1 MKRIIK
7 KLFIPI
13 LFIGLLFFAI
23 TDFSLNGKNKVE
35 AASSD
40 VTIPGSNTSIRIVY
54 TTDLFVSENYTNEID
69 GIPTSKE
76 FYVTIFVNTT
86 NGINALNAKWN
97 FNTSEIDTI
106 TAISYVK
113 NDEEANIN
121 SITGEVSNPFT
132 QTTGSLYAS
141 VSRTPSYASYLGSIG
156 HGHTGTKY
164 LEGNAKQL
172 INDGGLSGEGA
183 ISASGGVNFA
193 LAKINVSI
201 NTATNTSYVLAK
213 FKVKLKSS
221 ASSFTLKMDTT
232 NGIAMGG
239 NDKTGAGAITG
250 PGVSIFDSSIGAG
263 SLSDKVDTVVTAY
276 KSNQTTKIGT
286 ANLGNTVTTGSIE
299 VPAGTTSADLGISV
313 DGGKGSIAS
322 VTGATLSG
330 SKYVVTNIPTYSSST
345 PVSVTINVTSE
356 DGNNSKQYT
365 LTFKQAASSTKT
377 LNSLTISKNVG
388 QNDPIITTSLSEPTS
403 STSSVISFTPNT
415 QYYVWISA
423 QETGVKVVANYTA
436 QSATLA
442 GTSYSS
448 GATQTVLSATNASF
462 SLVLNAE
469 NNDTASYNFT
479 FKTITDGAK
488 VSGATVSSGS
498 TQLGTGTPNTSDVID
513 IEIDYADANGNVY
526 TNPTLQFT
534 LPTNHTKLTCNGQA
548 LSSSGLTA
556 TYTGISLSTSSDPNY
571 SAIST
576 ITIIAEDTLTGESKT
591 YTVNVK
597 RRLDTRSNDANLNDL
612 TVSYNGTNVAYTPT
626 LNGPQTY
633 TLTTHIP
640 YTVNALDI
648 KTVLSDANAKF
659 TLQSSLSGQS
669 LINGTNNSSTSVTIG
684 SSSNTSSFAF
694 TITIKVT
701 PENQNQNDVKTYI
714 ISGTRDA
721 AETTNTITAVS
732 VIDNTGSNSTSLSTT
747 LDSSGLYY
755 DLGTLPYTVKSLG
768 ISANMGGSYSSM
780 TINGAQAVNGQVVTY
795 TIANTPSAIN
805 NQTVAIVVTPQS
817 GTAKTYYVRFSRA
830 AADTTST
837 ATFTVY
843 GDTTNSNIPD
853 VTSQITNAS
862 PDTYYYYVPANTE
875 NSVTITATA
884 TSSKAKIQYSVGSGA
899 YQDYNSAISSPKPFG
914 TYRFKIIPEAG
925 DSYAH
930 VYTLI
935 VKEISN
941 DATIDTGNLTV
952 AYDGSNHTYQYN
964 PSTKT
969 FTLDD
974 DVPYVINNVNVT
986 VNTTNSGASFKL
998 VSNYNNAPINGSNGI
1013 PSSLTIGNSQTKTQ
1027 INFTI
1032 TISVLAADGITPET
1046 YKIVGVRKAA
1056 ETTNT
1061 IDTNLLTVTD
1071 TTNNGSSQL
1080 NGTWDSTGT
1089 YYNLGALPYSVK
1101 SLGISAHMSGSFSSM
1116 KINGTNAANDQL
1128 VSYNMATTTSAIPQT
1143 DIAIVVTSQSGIS
1156 QTYYVRFT
1164 RNAPDT
1170 QNEVTDFTITA
1181 DDQTIYSV
1189 ASGNM
1194 TAGAVTAT
1202 SKKFTMTIPYTVND
1216 VELRIQGVPALAKA
1230 YYDGNLWSDW
1240 STGYKSISIGTVND
1254 TSQIVKTIK
1263 FTITSEANTSM
1274 VYEITVTRDPANTDT
1289 GVTFTVIGDTTG
1301 QTINPSAPISGTAQA
1316 GHTYYYV
1323 KQSQESG
1330 VKIDAVLVNQNSGT
1344 KIMYSTDNGA
1354 TYTQEYINATAQSI
1368 KALGSTYYFRALPQ
1382 AGVAA
1387 AKDYALHIEIA
1398 DERDDNTTLKTF
1410 QLKDDQGNIITP
1422 TATSPTFTSGCA
1434 PLTLTYEVPFGQGNV
1449 TMEVVATKD
1458 PKAKVY
1464 KDVHDAG
1471 AIFSC
1476 DTSTITAGQ
1485 SKTFQYYV
1493 KAENETYSPS
1503 PYQITIKRLQGNSK
1517 VGLQTLTI
1525 NGQVPYEKGTTTPFS
1540 SQLYTAGTIK
1550 EYEINL
1556 GTAYNGV
1563 AANVVANL
1571 ISNIGNA
1578 TITTNIQGTLSSTK
1592 KDSAIIT
1599 ATSEDGKVV
1608 VTYKVTIYTADD
1620 DNTLQSFNL
1629 LDAESSDIKTTT
1641 NNTQYAN
1648 NPHDLM
1654 DSSGNQVFNFGA
1666 GDSGATATINYANRK
1681 VFYDVLWKNTQKLY
1695 VKTGNTW
1702 TLAST
1707 QIKNIVTLNVGQNK
1721 FVFGVVSELDALKD
1735 ANPTPTNIYTFVLTV
1750 NQADVENKLAT
1761 FDAKI
1766 GGIPIASSDI
1776 IFNPNSNN
1784 IIVNNV
1790 GNYSSNFNFD
1800 IVVTKVSDKSN
1811 VYMPNDSVN
1820 EHLTYSTNLSFATG
1834 TNSDTFS
1841 IKVVPESG
1849 VNDAKTYTVTV
1860 FKNSATLDSDTT
1872 LGKLTITGVKNGV
1885 YYDYIPDSNATSEA
1899 TPDSNSPTLII
1910 GDVNLTF
1917 SVGLPTGSKATRY
1930 LGIKAPG
1937 DVGYTD
1943 LQLSQTTN
1951 SVQYTVQTSTT
1962 QDLIYYLEVY
1972 AIAEDS
1978 TPGTKYYVKIIVPKT
1993 SDDNTSSVTSPD
2005 PSNTITD
2012 IPGTNDKLIETK
2024 PGTTDVPISV
2034 TPSDPDATVAITTPN
2049 GSNLTFTPSG
2059 NNPGQGTIGGL
2070 KPGNNKVTV
2079 KVTAPNG
2086 DDTTYDTYIWVDETP
2101 ELENMEVWD
2110 AVDTTKQYQLSP
2122 QYQQTTFNYTVDIP
2136 YSVNSTILKYAFST
2150 QIDSS
2155 KLNVKYYIGSSSIA
2169 NSFSS
2174 ALEATINTANSVTIR
2189 VVVSQN
2195 YNAGYTPTSPI
2206 SAGTRTYEIE
2216 FKKASP
2222 STDCELLTIDADG
2235 TPVPNGGTYVAG
2247 TEYVLDY
2254 GRNTVFTNLT
2264 NITYKGSSITVTSSD
2279 TTVTPLGNNN
2289 DAYRVKLVAGKA
2301 VTVTLMV
2308 NPEDPTAQPA
2318 VYKFVL
2324 VAANKDKDVANLELF
2339 ENNQTYVDINN
2350 NSLVFNANTPQYPF
2364 TAKNSTNV
2372 LTLRITKP
2380 QYSTVEIG
2388 GVAKNDSYGQTTY
2401 DYTIDL
2407 SNTVSPNKYTV
2418 DVRLLSEYYVAYGQ
2432 NQADASDAY
2441 KIEIERQALDNDATL
2456 SSLVVTIDGQDQTI
2470 FATKTATGTFNI
2482 PNVGNI
2488 TSIGI
2493 KAIPTKNTTKIDGS
2507 LSNPYT
2513 TTFILSGS
2521 LTNDYMYQFVISTV
2535 AEGGATEKYT
2545 LNVSRG
2551 PIDANDDKSIVLIEA
2566 YDSNNTYY
2574 IAQNGNTA
2582 AGIQQFDPA
2591 TKPYTITM
2599 PYGATSYTITGS
2611 TILGSYAKIY
2621 ITDADGNAQQ
2631 TNVRQFQ
2638 ITNAMYGQT
2647 ITHKV
2652 YAQSGNG
2659 AKGDEYTITI
2669 KFEEP
2674 NVDNSLKSL
2683 TVDGDE
2689 QITST
2694 TPNNPTFTISRP
2706 NSVTTVDIAA
2716 IVSDPTA
2723 TIASNSHL
2731 GRLSLVEGQNVFNVT
2746 VIAQNGDQQTYT
2758 IIVNRDYA
2766 NPTLM
2771 DLGVTGETLLDYDTK
2786 KVTTFEPNTTKY
2798 FVRVPYTKETADIYA
2813 YSSSVSDVILG
2824 TGTKNLL
2831 VGDNKFTVKITSV
2844 HGTTTEYELHIY
2856 RLPEET
2862 MNASLDWLKVFQV
2875 GADKSN
2881 LMDGSD
2887 RLELKDENAKKISDV
2902 FNSDKIYYG
2911 VYNVNG
2917 KVGLL
2922 DVKYDTV
2929 VHGNEFYDSPVVT
2942 VLGADNLHIG
2952 KNQVVI
2958 LVTAPDGIHQKAYVI
2973 EVERDDIAY
2982 NVLEDQIESDGY
2994 TLEKVVDKLEY
3005 NINIGKKKT
3014 SEVDFLSYIE
3024 ALNATGDNAEQELE
3038 ITYKT
3043 NIENNP
3049 DDVIIEIATKDGITK
3064 QVIFHVESTS
3074 NHNNADFWTFF
3085 PLIILLVIV
3094 LIILIMILI
3103 SVNKD
3108 KYGKITRKADK
3119 KSDKKEKAANK

>member
-106 TAISYVK
+106 TEIITSANGSNPATAIATALNQNVDDDNDGDIYFLASSSPSKK
-113 NDEEANIN
+113 NYRKLQGKYGK
-121 SITGEVSNPFT
+121 TGEN
-132 QTTGSLYAS
+132 
-141 VSRTPSYASYLGSIG
+141 
-156 HGHTGTKY
+156 H

-172 INDGGLSGEGA
+172 IAHGGLSGQGA
-183 ISASGGVNFA
+183 ISASGGANFA
-193 LAKINVSI
+193 LSGINVSI

-276 KSNQTTKIGT
+276 KSNQITKIGT

-345 PVSVTINVTSE
+345 PVSVIINVTSE

-388 QNDPIITTSLSEPTS
+388 QNDPIITTSSSEPTS

-462 SLVLNAE
+462 SLVLKAE

-513 IEIDYADANGNVY
+513 IEIDYADASGNVY

-548 LSSSGLTA
+548 LSSSGLSA
-556 TYTGISLSTSSDPNY
+556 TYTGLTLATSTDPSY
-571 SAIST
+571 SAIGT
-576 ITIIAEDTLTGESKT
+576 ITIVATDTLTNETKT

-597 RRLDTRSNDANLNDL
+597 RYKDTRSDNANLNDI

-648 KTVLSDANAKF
+648 KTVLADTTATF
-659 TLQSSLSGQS
+659 TLLSSLPGQS
-669 LINGTNNSSTSVTIG
+669 AINGTNNSPTSITIG
-684 SSSNTSSFAF
+684 NSSTLTSYTF
-694 TITIKVT
+694 TITITVT
-701 PENQNQNDVKTYI
+701 PQNQNQSDVKVYV

-721 AETTNTITAVS
+721 AEA
-732 VIDNTGSNSTSLSTT
+732 
-747 LDSSGLYY
+747 
-755 DLGTLPYTVKSLG
+755 
-768 ISANMGGSYSSM
+768 
-780 TINGAQAVNGQVVTY
+780 
-795 TIANTPSAIN
+795 
-805 NQTVAIVVTPQS
+805 
-817 GTAKTYYVRFSRA
+817 
-830 AADTTST
+830 
-837 ATFTVY
+837 
-843 GDTTNSNIPD
+843 
-853 VTSQITNAS
+853 
-862 PDTYYYYVPANTE
+862 
-875 NSVTITATA
+875 
-884 TSSKAKIQYSVGSGA
+884 
-899 YQDYNSAISSPKPFG
+899 
-914 TYRFKIIPEAG
+914 
-925 DSYAH
+925 
-930 VYTLI
+930 
-935 VKEISN
+935 
-941 DATIDTGNLTV
+941 
-952 AYDGSNHTYQYN
+952 
-964 PSTKT
+964 
-969 FTLDD
+969 
-974 DVPYVINNVNVT
+974 
-986 VNTTNSGASFKL
+986 
-998 VSNYNNAPINGSNGI
+998 
-1013 PSSLTIGNSQTKTQ
+1013 
-1027 INFTI
+1027 
-1032 TISVLAADGITPET
+1032 
-1046 YKIVGVRKAA
+1046 
-1056 ETTNT
+1056 TNT
-1061 IDTNLLTVTD
+1061 IDTNLIAVTD
-1071 TTNNGSSQL
+1071 TTNNGSSTL
-1080 NGTWDSTGT
+1080 NGNWDSTGT
-1089 YYNLGALPYSVK
+1089 YYDLGTLSYSVK
-1101 SLGISAHMSGSFSSM
+1101 SLGISAYMTGSFSSM
-1116 KINGTNAANDQL
+1116 TINGSNATNGQ
-1128 VSYNMATTTSAIPQT
+1128 VMPYNMPTTTSAIPQT
-1143 DIAIVVTSQSGIS
+1143 NIPIVVKSQSN
-1156 QTYYVRFT
+1156 QTKTYYVRYS

-1170 QNEVTDFTITA
+1170 QNEVTSFNVTA

-1354 TYTQEYINATAQSI
+1354 TYTQEYTNATAQSI

-1681 VFYDVLWKNTQKLY
+1681 VFYDVLCKNTQKLY

-1972 AIAEDS
+1972 TIAEDS

-2264 NITYKGSSITVTSSD
+2264 NITYKGSSITVTSTD
-2279 TTVTPLGNNN
+2279 TTLTALTN
-2289 DAYRVKLVAGKA
+2289 DNSSYRVMLSAGKA
-2301 VTVTLMV
+2301 VTVTIMV
-2308 NPEDPTAQPA
+2308 NAEDATVAPNI
-2318 VYKFVL
+2318 YKFVL

-2456 SSLVVTIDGQDQTI
+2456 SKLVVTIDGVAQTI
-2470 FATKTATGTFNI
+2470 FATRTPEGTFNI
-2482 PNVGNI
+2482 PNVGNA
-2488 TSIGI
+2488 TSINVE
-2493 KAIPTKNTTKIDGS
+2493 ATPTKSTTKINGS
-2507 LSNPYT
+2507 SSNPYT
-2513 TTFILSGS
+2513 NSFTLGGNTSNGYNYQIVLSC
-2521 LTNDYMYQFVISTV
+2521 V
-2535 AEGGATEKYT
+2535 AEDGTPQNYVLEI
-2545 LNVSRG
+2545 SRG
-2551 PIDANDDKSIVLIEA
+2551 PINASDDNGIILIEVL
-2566 YDSNNTYY
+2566 DSNNAYY
-2574 IAQNGNTA
+2574 IAQQGNA
-2582 AGIQQFDPA
+2582 ANNVQQFDQ
-2591 TKPYTITM
+2591 TQLPYTITM
-2599 PYGATSYTITGS
+2599 PYGAKSYTINAQ
-2611 TILGSYAKIY
+2611 ILQGSYAKLY
-2621 ITDADGNAQQ
+2621 ITDGTGSNDVQ
-2631 TNVRQFQ
+2631 TASRQFQ
-2638 ITNAMYGQT
+2638 IASTMYGTT

-2652 YAQSGNG
+2652 YAISDSGI
-2659 AKGDEYTITI
+2659 KGLEYTITI

-2683 TVDGDE
+2683 TVDSDE

-2771 DLGVTGETLLDYDTK
+2771 DLGVTGEALLDYDTK

-2929 VHGNEFYDSPVVT
+2929 VHGNEFYDSPVVN

-3085 PLIILLVIV
+3085 PLIILLIIV

>member
-1 MKRIIK
+1 MKKIIK

-13 LFIGLLFFAI
+13 LFIGLLVFAM
-23 TDFSLNGKNKVE
+23 TESNFVEKTNVE
-35 AASSD
+35 AASSEMAFNKG
-40 VTIPGSNTSIRIVY
+40 TNTGNTSIRIAY
-54 TTDLFVSENYTNEID
+54 TSDLFVAEDFDNELD
-69 GIPTSKE
+69 GVGGNSTIYVTVFLTSKSGLVSLNGGWTFDSNE
-76 FYVTIFVNTT
+76 VSSVTEVVDLKGDNT
-86 NGINALNAKWN
+86 
-97 FNTSEIDTI
+97 
-106 TAISYVK
+106 K
-113 NDEEANIN
+113 NNLKN
-121 SITGEVSNPFT
+121 ITGNK
-132 QTTGSLYAS
+132 
-141 VSRTPSYASYLGSIG
+141 YLAMGYESGDPEDISG
-156 HGHTGTKY
+156 YGHTGTKFI
-164 LEGNAKQL
+164 EGMAKKPL
-172 INDGGLSGEGA
+172 AKAGFTMLSGTWSDLTYIFNCA
-183 ISASGGVNFA
+183 GG
-193 LAKINVSI
+193 S
-201 NTATNTSYVLAK
+201 NTSGTFVMTK
-213 FKVKLKSS
+213 FKVTLKSGVNS
-221 ASSFTLKMDTT
+221 LTLKAKQTEPGFM
-232 NGIAMGG
+232 AVG
-239 NDKTGAGAITG
+239 NDGSATYIGTDC
-250 PGVSIFDSSIGAG
+250 SIFDSSIGAG

-345 PVSVTINVTSE
+345 PVSVIINVTSE

-388 QNDPIITTSLSEPTS
+388 QNDPIITTSSSEPTS
-403 STSSVISFTPNT
+403 STSSVTSFTPNT

-462 SLVLNAE
+462 SLVLKAE

-513 IEIDYADANGNVY
+513 IEIDYADASGNVY

-548 LSSSGLTA
+548 LPSSGLSA
-556 TYTGISLSTSSDPNY
+556 TYTGLTLATSTDPSY
-571 SAIST
+571 SAIGT
-576 ITIIAEDTLTGESKT
+576 ITIVATDTLTNETKT

-597 RRLDTRSNDANLNDL
+597 RYKDTRSDNANLNDI

-640 YTVNALDI
+640 YTVNALDV
-648 KTVLSDANAKF
+648 KTVLADTTATF
-659 TLQSSLSGQS
+659 TLLSSLPGQS
-669 LINGTNNSSTSVTIG
+669 AINGTNNSPTSITIG
-684 SSSNTSSFAF
+684 NSSTLTSYTF
-694 TITIKVT
+694 TITITVT
-701 PENQNQNDVKTYI
+701 PQNQNQSDVKVYV

-721 AETTNTITAVS
+721 AEA
-732 VIDNTGSNSTSLSTT
+732 
-747 LDSSGLYY
+747 
-755 DLGTLPYTVKSLG
+755 
-768 ISANMGGSYSSM
+768 
-780 TINGAQAVNGQVVTY
+780 
-795 TIANTPSAIN
+795 
-805 NQTVAIVVTPQS
+805 
-817 GTAKTYYVRFSRA
+817 
-830 AADTTST
+830 
-837 ATFTVY
+837 
-843 GDTTNSNIPD
+843 
-853 VTSQITNAS
+853 
-862 PDTYYYYVPANTE
+862 
-875 NSVTITATA
+875 
-884 TSSKAKIQYSVGSGA
+884 
-899 YQDYNSAISSPKPFG
+899 
-914 TYRFKIIPEAG
+914 
-925 DSYAH
+925 
-930 VYTLI
+930 
-935 VKEISN
+935 
-941 DATIDTGNLTV
+941 
-952 AYDGSNHTYQYN
+952 
-964 PSTKT
+964 
-969 FTLDD
+969 
-974 DVPYVINNVNVT
+974 
-986 VNTTNSGASFKL
+986 
-998 VSNYNNAPINGSNGI
+998 
-1013 PSSLTIGNSQTKTQ
+1013 
-1027 INFTI
+1027 
-1032 TISVLAADGITPET
+1032 
-1046 YKIVGVRKAA
+1046 
-1056 ETTNT
+1056 TNT
-1061 IDTNLLTVTD
+1061 IDTSLIAVTD
-1071 TTNNGSSQL
+1071 TTNNGSSTL
-1080 NGTWDSTGT
+1080 NGNWDSTGT
-1089 YYNLGALPYSVK
+1089 YYDLGTLSYSVK
-1101 SLGISAHMSGSFSSM
+1101 SVGISAYMTGSFSSM
-1116 KINGTNAANDQL
+1116 TINGSNATNGQ
-1128 VSYNMATTTSAIPQT
+1128 VMPYNMPTTTSAIPQT
-1143 DIAIVVTSQSGIS
+1143 NIPIVVKSQSN
-1156 QTYYVRFT
+1156 QTKTYYVRYS

-1170 QNEVTDFTITA
+1170 QNEVTSFNVTA
-1181 DDQTIYSV
+1181 DDQTVYSL
-1189 ASGNM
+1189 ANGNM
-1194 TAGAVTAT
+1194 TSGSVTST
-1202 SKKFTMTIPYTVND
+1202 IKKFTMTIPYTVND
-1216 VELRIQGVPALAKA
+1216 VELRIYGVPTLAKA
-1230 YYDGNLWSDW
+1230 YYDGSEWTDW
-1240 STGYKSISIGTVND
+1240 STGYKSITIGTASD
-1254 TSQIVKTIK
+1254 ISQLTKVIK

-1289 GVTFTVIGDTTG
+1289 GVTFTVTGDTTRLP
-1301 QTINPSAPISGTAQA
+1301 INPSAPISGTAQA

-1330 VKIDAVLVNQNSGT
+1330 VIISASLVNTGSGT

-1354 TYTQEYINATAQSI
+1354 TYTQEYTNATAQSI

-1422 TATSPTFTSGCA
+1422 TTTSPTFTSGCA
-1434 PLTLTYEVPFGQGNV
+1434 PLTLTYEVPFAQGNV

-1540 SQLYTAGTIK
+1540 SQLYTVGTIK

-1556 GTAYNGV
+1556 GTSYNGV

-1578 TITTNIQGTLSSTK
+1578 TITTNIQGTLASTK

-1620 DNTLQSFNL
+1620 DNTLRSFDL

-1681 VFYDVLWKNTQKLY
+1681 VFYDVLCKNTQKLY

-1702 TLAST
+1702 TFAST
-1707 QIKNIVTLNVGQNK
+1707 QINNIVTLNVGQNK

-1885 YYDYIPDSNATSEA
+1885 YYDYIPDSNATSET
-1899 TPDSNSPTLII
+1899 TPDSNSPTLIV

-1917 SVGLPTGSKATRY
+1917 SVGLPTGSKASRN
-1930 LGIKAPG
+1930 LSIKAP
-1937 DVGYTD
+1937 DDASYTA
-1943 LQLSQTTN
+1943 LTLSQTTN

-1972 AIAEDS
+1972 ATAED
-1978 TPGTKYYVKIIVPKT
+1978 TTVGTKYYIKIVVPKT
-1993 SDDNTSSVTSPD
+1993 SDDTSSSVTSPD

-2034 TPSDPDATVAITTPN
+2034 TPSDPDATVTITTPN

-2070 KPGNNKVTV
+2070 KPGNNKVTI

-2101 ELENMEVWD
+2101 ELENLEVWD
-2110 AVDTTKQYQLSP
+2110 AVDTTRQYQLSP
-2122 QYQQTTFNYTVDIP
+2122 LYQQTTFNYTVDIP
-2136 YSVNSTILKYAFST
+2136 YSVNSTILKYAFPT

-2189 VVVSQN
+2189 IVVSQN
-2195 YNAGYTPTSPI
+2195 YTAGYTPTSPI

-2216 FKKASP
+2216 FRKASP

-2289 DAYRVKLVAGKA
+2289 DAYRVTLVAGKA
-2301 VTVTLMV
+2301 VTVTMMV
-2308 NPEDPTAQPA
+2308 NPEDPAAQPA

-2324 VAANKDKDVANLELF
+2324 VAANKDKDVTNLNLLEK
-2339 ENNQTYVDINN
+2339 NQTYVDVNGD
-2350 NSLVFNANTPQYPF
+2350 SLQFNPQTTTPYSF
-2364 TAKNSTNV
+2364 LAKNSTNV

-2380 QYSTVEIG
+2380 QYTTVSID
-2388 GVAKNDSYGQTTY
+2388 GVAKSDSYGQTTY
-2401 DYTIDL
+2401 DYTINLTNYVD
-2407 SNTVSPNKYTV
+2407 PNDYEMSV
-2418 DVRLLSEYYVAYGQ
+2418 QLLSEYYVAYGQ
-2432 NQADASDAY
+2432 NIANASDEY
-2441 KIEIERQALDNDATL
+2441 KVIIKRQALDNDATL
-2456 SSLVVTIDGQDQTI
+2456 SKLVVTIDGVAQTI
-2470 FATKTATGTFNI
+2470 FATRTPEGTFNI
-2482 PNVGNI
+2482 PNVGNA
-2488 TSIGI
+2488 TSINVE
-2493 KAIPTKNTTKIDGS
+2493 ATPTKSTTKINGS
-2507 LSNPYT
+2507 SSNPYT
-2513 TTFILSGS
+2513 NSFTLGGNTSNGYNYQIVLSC
-2521 LTNDYMYQFVISTV
+2521 V
-2535 AEGGATEKYT
+2535 AEDGTPQNYVLEI
-2545 LNVSRG
+2545 SRG
-2551 PIDANDDKSIVLIEA
+2551 PINASDDNGIILIEVL
-2566 YDSNNTYY
+2566 DSNNAYY
-2574 IAQNGNTA
+2574 IAQQGNA
-2582 AGIQQFDPA
+2582 ANNVQQFDQ
-2591 TKPYTITM
+2591 TQLPYTITM
-2599 PYGATSYTITGS
+2599 PYGAKSYTINAQ
-2611 TILGSYAKIY
+2611 ILQGSYAKLY
-2621 ITDADGNAQQ
+2621 ITDGTGSNDVQ
-2631 TNVRQFQ
+2631 TASRQFQ
-2638 ITNAMYGQT
+2638 IASTMYGTT

-2652 YAQSGNG
+2652 YAISDSGI
-2659 AKGDEYTITI
+2659 KGLEYTITI

-2771 DLGVTGETLLDYDTK
+2771 DLGVTGEALLDYDTK

-3085 PLIILLVIV
+3085 PLIILLIIV

>member
-13 LFIGLLFFAI
+13 LFVGLLFFAI

-54 TTDLFVSENYTNEID
+54 TTDLFVSENYANEID

-106 TAISYVK
+106 TEIITSANGS
-113 NDEEANIN
+113 NPATNIN
-121 SITGEVSNPFT
+121 NITGDNS
-132 QTTGSLYAS
+132 GMYYS
-141 VSRTPSYASYLGSIG
+141 VFSSMGVLMQDYGN
-156 HGHTGTKY
+156 GHTGTTY
-164 LEGNAKQL
+164 LEGNAKKL
-172 INDGGLSGEGA
+172 IKDGGLSGQGA
-183 ISASGGVNFA
+183 ISASGGANFA
-193 LAKINVSI
+193 LSGTNVSI

-250 PGVSIFDSSIGAG
+250 HGVSIFDSSIGAG

-345 PVSVTINVTSE
+345 PVSVIINVTSE

-388 QNDPIITTSLSEPTS
+388 QNDPIITTSSSEPTS
-403 STSSVISFTPNT
+403 STSSVTSFTPNT

-462 SLVLNAE
+462 SLVLKAE

-513 IEIDYADANGNVY
+513 IEIDYADASGNVY

-548 LSSSGLTA
+548 LSSSGLSA
-556 TYTGISLSTSSDPNY
+556 TYTGLTLATSTDPSY
-571 SAIST
+571 SAIGT
-576 ITIIAEDTLTGESKT
+576 ITIVATDTLTNETKT

-597 RRLDTRSNDANLNDL
+597 RYKDTRSDNANLNDI

-648 KTVLSDANAKF
+648 KTVLADTTATF
-659 TLQSSLSGQS
+659 TLLSSLPGQS
-669 LINGTNNSSTSVTIG
+669 AINGTNNSPTSITIG
-684 SSSNTSSFAF
+684 NSSTLTSYTF
-694 TITIKVT
+694 TITITVT
-701 PENQNQNDVKTYI
+701 PQNQNQSDVKVYV
-714 ISGTRDA
+714 ISGTRDV
-721 AETTNTITAVS
+721 AEA
-732 VIDNTGSNSTSLSTT
+732 
-747 LDSSGLYY
+747 
-755 DLGTLPYTVKSLG
+755 
-768 ISANMGGSYSSM
+768 
-780 TINGAQAVNGQVVTY
+780 
-795 TIANTPSAIN
+795 
-805 NQTVAIVVTPQS
+805 
-817 GTAKTYYVRFSRA
+817 
-830 AADTTST
+830 
-837 ATFTVY
+837 
-843 GDTTNSNIPD
+843 
-853 VTSQITNAS
+853 
-862 PDTYYYYVPANTE
+862 
-875 NSVTITATA
+875 
-884 TSSKAKIQYSVGSGA
+884 
-899 YQDYNSAISSPKPFG
+899 
-914 TYRFKIIPEAG
+914 
-925 DSYAH
+925 
-930 VYTLI
+930 
-935 VKEISN
+935 
-941 DATIDTGNLTV
+941 
-952 AYDGSNHTYQYN
+952 
-964 PSTKT
+964 
-969 FTLDD
+969 
-974 DVPYVINNVNVT
+974 
-986 VNTTNSGASFKL
+986 
-998 VSNYNNAPINGSNGI
+998 
-1013 PSSLTIGNSQTKTQ
+1013 
-1027 INFTI
+1027 
-1032 TISVLAADGITPET
+1032 
-1046 YKIVGVRKAA
+1046 
-1056 ETTNT
+1056 TNT
-1061 IDTNLLTVTD
+1061 IDTSLIAVTD
-1071 TTNNGSSQL
+1071 TTNNGSSTL
-1080 NGTWDSTGT
+1080 NGNWDSTGT
-1089 YYNLGALPYSVK
+1089 YYDLGTLSYSVK
-1101 SLGISAHMSGSFSSM
+1101 SLGISAYMTGSFSSM
-1116 KINGTNAANDQL
+1116 TINGSNATNGQ
-1128 VSYNMATTTSAIPQT
+1128 VMPYNMPTTTSAIPQT
-1143 DIAIVVTSQSGIS
+1143 NIPIVVKSQSN
-1156 QTYYVRFT
+1156 QTKTYYVRYS

-1170 QNEVTDFTITA
+1170 QNEVTSFNVTA
-1181 DDQTIYSV
+1181 DDQTVYSL
-1189 ASGNM
+1189 ANGNM
-1194 TAGAVTAT
+1194 TSGSVTST
-1202 SKKFTMTIPYTVND
+1202 IKKFTMTIPYTVND
-1216 VELRIQGVPALAKA
+1216 VELRIYGVPTLAKA
-1230 YYDGNLWSDW
+1230 YYDGSEWTDW
-1240 STGYKSISIGTVND
+1240 STGYKSITIGTASD
-1254 TSQIVKTIK
+1254 ISQLTKVIK

-1289 GVTFTVIGDTTG
+1289 GVTFTVTGDTTRLP
-1301 QTINPSAPISGTAQA
+1301 INPSAPISGTAQA

-1330 VKIDAVLVNQNSGT
+1330 VIISASLVNTGSGT

-1354 TYTQEYINATAQSI
+1354 TYTQEYTNATAQSI

-1422 TATSPTFTSGCA
+1422 TTTSPTFTSGCA
-1434 PLTLTYEVPFGQGNV
+1434 PLTLTYEVPFAQGNV

-1540 SQLYTAGTIK
+1540 SQLYTVGTIK

-1556 GTAYNGV
+1556 GTSYNGV

-1578 TITTNIQGTLSSTK
+1578 TITTNIQGTLASTK

-1620 DNTLQSFNL
+1620 DNTLRSFDL

-1681 VFYDVLWKNTQKLY
+1681 VFYDVLCKNTQKLY

-1707 QIKNIVTLNVGQNK
+1707 QINNIVTLNVGQNK

-1849 VNDAKTYTVTV
+1849 VNDAKTYIVTV

-1885 YYDYIPDSNATSEA
+1885 YYDYIPDSNATSET
-1899 TPDSNSPTLII
+1899 TPDSNSPTLIV

-1917 SVGLPTGSKATRY
+1917 SVGLPTGSKASRN
-1930 LGIKAPG
+1930 LSIKAP
-1937 DVGYTD
+1937 DDASYTT
-1943 LQLSQTTN
+1943 LTLSQTTN

-1972 AIAEDS
+1972 ATAED
-1978 TPGTKYYVKIIVPKT
+1978 TTVGTKYYIKIVVPKT
-1993 SDDNTSSVTSPD
+1993 SDDTSSSVTSPD

-2034 TPSDPDATVAITTPN
+2034 TPSDPDATVTITTPN

-2101 ELENMEVWD
+2101 ELENLEVWD

-2122 QYQQTTFNYTVDIP
+2122 LYQQTTFNYTVDIP
-2136 YSVNSTILKYAFST
+2136 YSVNSTILKYAFPT

-2189 VVVSQN
+2189 IVVSQN
-2195 YNAGYTPTSPI
+2195 YTAGYTPTSPI

-2216 FKKASP
+2216 FRKASP

-2289 DAYRVKLVAGKA
+2289 DAYRVTLVAGKA
-2301 VTVTLMV
+2301 VTVTMMV
-2308 NPEDPTAQPA
+2308 NPEDPAAQPA

-2324 VAANKDKDVANLELF
+2324 VAANKDKDVTNLNLLEK
-2339 ENNQTYVDINN
+2339 NQTYVDVNGD
-2350 NSLVFNANTPQYPF
+2350 SLQFNPQTTTPYSF
-2364 TAKNSTNV
+2364 LAKNSTNV

-2380 QYSTVEIG
+2380 QYTTVSID
-2388 GVAKNDSYGQTTY
+2388 GVAKSDSYGQTTY
-2401 DYTIDL
+2401 DYTINLTNYVD
-2407 SNTVSPNKYTV
+2407 PNDYEMSV
-2418 DVRLLSEYYVAYGQ
+2418 QLLSEYYVAYGQ
-2432 NQADASDAY
+2432 NIANASDEY
-2441 KIEIERQALDNDATL
+2441 KVIIKRQALDNDATL
-2456 SSLVVTIDGQDQTI
+2456 SKLVVTIDGVAQTI
-2470 FATKTATGTFNI
+2470 FATRTPEGTFNI
-2482 PNVGNI
+2482 PNVGNA
-2488 TSIGI
+2488 TSINVE
-2493 KAIPTKNTTKIDGS
+2493 ATPTKSTTKINGS
-2507 LSNPYT
+2507 SSNPYT
-2513 TTFILSGS
+2513 NSFTLGGNTSNGYNYQIVLSC
-2521 LTNDYMYQFVISTV
+2521 V
-2535 AEGGATEKYT
+2535 AEDGTPQNYVLEI
-2545 LNVSRG
+2545 SRG
-2551 PIDANDDKSIVLIEA
+2551 PINASDDNGIILIEVL
-2566 YDSNNTYY
+2566 DSNNAYY
-2574 IAQNGNTA
+2574 IAQQGNA
-2582 AGIQQFDPA
+2582 ANNVQQFDQ
-2591 TKPYTITM
+2591 TQLPYTITM
-2599 PYGATSYTITGS
+2599 PYGAKSYTINAQ
-2611 TILGSYAKIY
+2611 ILQGSYAKLY
-2621 ITDADGNAQQ
+2621 ITDGTGSNDVQ
-2631 TNVRQFQ
+2631 TASRQFQ
-2638 ITNAMYGQT
+2638 IASTMYGTT

-2652 YAQSGNG
+2652 YAISDSGI
-2659 AKGDEYTITI
+2659 KGLEYTITI

-2771 DLGVTGETLLDYDTK
+2771 DLGVTGEALLDYDTK

>member
-1 MKRIIK
+1 MKKIIK

-13 LFIGLLFFAI
+13 LFIGIIFFAI

-54 TTDLFVSENYTNEID
+54 TTDLFVSENYANEID

-106 TAISYVK
+106 TAISST
-113 NDEEANIN
+113 NGDEKSNID
-121 SITGEVSNPFT
+121 SI
-132 QTTGSLYAS
+132 
-141 VSRTPSYASYLGSIG
+141 LGLSGRNTVGTDYRDSSTDGACYIG
-156 HGHTGTKY
+156 NVYGHTGTTY

-172 INDGGLSGEGA
+172 IKDGGLSGQGA

-193 LAKINVSI
+193 LSGTNVSI
-201 NTATNTSYVLAK
+201 NNATNTTYVLAK

-232 NGIAMGG
+232 NGIAIGG

-250 PGVSIFDSSIGAG
+250 PGVSIFDTSIGAG

-313 DGGKGSIAS
+313 DGGNGSITS

-345 PVSVTINVTSE
+345 PVTVTINVTSQ

-365 LTFKQAASSTKT
+365 LTLKQAASNTKT

-388 QNDPIITTSLSEPTS
+388 QNDPIITTSSSDPTS
-403 STSSVISFTPNT
+403 STSSVTSFTANT
-415 QYYVWISA
+415 KYYVWISA
-423 QETGVKVVANYTA
+423 QETGAKVVANYTA
-436 QSATLA
+436 HSATLA

-469 NNDTASYNFT
+469 NNDTASYDFT

-488 VSGATVSSGS
+488 VSGATVSNGS

-513 IEIDYADANGNVY
+513 IEIDYADTNGNVY

-556 TYTGISLSTSSDPNY
+556 TYTGVSLSTSSDPNY

-597 RRLDTRSNDANLNDL
+597 RRLDTRSNDANLTDL

-732 VIDNTGSNSTSLSTT
+732 VIDNTGSNSTPLSTT

-755 DLGTLPYTVKSLG
+755 DLGTLQYTVKSLG

-780 TINGAQAVNGQVVTY
+780 TINGVQAVNGQVVTY

-837 ATFTVY
+837 ATFTVV

-853 VTSQITNAS
+853 VTSRITNAS

-998 VSNYNNAPINGSNGI
+998 VSNYNNTPINGSNGI

-1046 YKIVGVRKAA
+1046 YKIVGVRKSA

-1080 NGTWDSTGT
+1080 NGNWDSTGT

-1128 VSYNMATTTSAIPQT
+1128 VPYNMATTTSAIPQT
-1143 DIAIVVTSQSGIS
+1143 DIAIVVTSQSGVS

-1254 TSQIVKTIK
+1254 TSKIVKKIK

-1301 QTINPSAPISGTAQA
+1301 QTINSSAPISGTAQA

-1382 AGVAA
+1382 AGIGS

-1398 DERDDNTTLKTF
+1398 NEKDDDTTLKTF
-1410 QLKDDQGNIITP
+1410 VLKDDQGNIITP

-1525 NGQVPYEKGTTTPFS
+1525 NGQVPYEKGTTTPFF
-1540 SQLYTAGTIK
+1540 SQLYTVGTIK

-1556 GTAYNGV
+1556 GTSYNGV

-1578 TITTNIQGTLSSTK
+1578 TITTNIQGTLASTK

-1681 VFYDVLWKNTQKLY
+1681 VFYDVLCKKTQKLY

-1707 QIKNIVTLNVGQNK
+1707 QINNIVTLNVGQNK
-1721 FVFGVVSELDALKD
+1721 FVFGVVSELDALKN

-1766 GGIPIASSDI
+1766 GGISIASSDI

-1800 IVVTKVSDKSN
+1800 IVVTKMSAKAK
-1811 VYMPNDSVN
+1811 VYMPNDATN
-1820 EHLTYSTNLSFATG
+1820 EHLSYSTTLSFATG
-1834 TNSDTFS
+1834 TNTDTFS

-1849 VNDAKTYTVTV
+1849 NSDARTYTVTV
-1860 FKNSATLDSDTT
+1860 YKNSATLDSDTT

-1917 SVGLPTGSKATRY
+1917 SVGLPIGSKASRN
-1930 LGIKAPG
+1930 LSIKAP
-1937 DVGYTD
+1937 DDASYTA
-1943 LQLSQTTN
+1943 LSLSQTTN

-1972 AIAEDS
+1972 ATAED
-1978 TPGTKYYVKIIVPKT
+1978 TTVGTKYYIKIVVPKT

-2101 ELENMEVWD
+2101 ELENLEVWD

-2122 QYQQTTFNYTVDIP
+2122 LYQQTTFNYTVDIP
-2136 YSVNSTILKYAFST
+2136 YSVNSTILKYAFSS

-2195 YNAGYTPTSPI
+2195 YTAGYTPTSPI

-2289 DAYRVKLVAGKA
+2289 DAYRVTLVAGKA

-2324 VAANKDKDVANLELF
+2324 VAANNDKDVTDLNLLEK
-2339 ENNQTYVDINN
+2339 NQTYVDVNGD
-2350 NSLVFNANTPQYPF
+2350 SLQFNPQTTTPYSF
-2364 TAKNSTNV
+2364 LAKNSTNV

-2380 QYSTVEIG
+2380 QYTTVSID
-2388 GVAKNDSYGQTTY
+2388 GVVKSDSYGQTTY
-2401 DYTIDL
+2401 DYTINLTNYVD
-2407 SNTVSPNKYTV
+2407 PNDYEMSV
-2418 DVRLLSEYYVAYGQ
+2418 QLLSEYYVAYGQ
-2432 NQADASDAY
+2432 NIANASDEY
-2441 KIEIERQALDNDATL
+2441 KIIIKRQALDNDATL
-2456 SSLVVTIDGQDQTI
+2456 SKLVVTIDGVTQTI
-2470 FATKTATGTFNI
+2470 FATRTPEGTFNI
-2482 PNVGNI
+2482 PNVGNA
-2488 TSIGI
+2488 TSINVE
-2493 KAIPTKNTTKIDGS
+2493 ATPTKSTTKINGS
-2507 LSNPYT
+2507 SSNPYT
-2513 TTFILSGS
+2513 NSFTLGGNTSNGYNYQIVLSC
-2521 LTNDYMYQFVISTV
+2521 V
-2535 AEGGATEKYT
+2535 AEDGTPQNYVLEI
-2545 LNVSRG
+2545 SRG
-2551 PIDANDDKSIVLIEA
+2551 PINASDDNGIILIEVL
-2566 YDSNNTYY
+2566 DSNNAYY
-2574 IAQNGNTA
+2574 IAQQGNA
-2582 AGIQQFDPA
+2582 ANNVQQFDQA
-2591 TKPYTITM
+2591 QLPYTITM
-2599 PYGATSYTITGS
+2599 PYGAKSYTINAQ
-2611 TILGSYAKIY
+2611 ILQGSYAKLY
-2621 ITDADGNAQQ
+2621 ITDGTGSNDVQ
-2631 TNVRQFQ
+2631 TASRQFQ
-2638 ITNAMYGQT
+2638 IASTMYGTT

-2652 YAQSGNG
+2652 YAISDSGI
-2659 AKGDEYTITI
+2659 KGLEYTITI

-2689 QITST
+2689 QITPT

-2723 TIASNSHL
+2723 TIAANSHL
-2731 GRLSLVEGQNVFNVT
+2731 GRLSLAEGQNVFNVT

-2766 NPTLM
+2766 NPILM

-2929 VHGNEFYDSPVVT
+2929 VHGNEFYDSPNVQI
-2942 VLGADNLHIG
+2942 LGADNLHIG

-2982 NVLEDQIESDGY
+2982 NVLENQIESDGY

-3085 PLIILLVIV
+3085 PLIILLIIV

>member
-13 LFIGLLFFAI
+13 LFVGLLFFAI

-54 TTDLFVSENYTNEID
+54 TTDLFVSENYANEID

-106 TAISYVK
+106 TEIITSANGS
-113 NDEEANIN
+113 NPATNIN
-121 SITGEVSNPFT
+121 NITGDNSGIYYSVFSSM
-132 QTTGSLYAS
+132 GSLMQDY
-141 VSRTPSYASYLGSIG
+141 GN
-156 HGHTGTKY
+156 GHTGTTY
-164 LEGNAKQL
+164 LEGNAKKL
-172 INDGGLSGEGA
+172 IKDGGLSGQGA
-183 ISASGGVNFA
+183 ISASGGANFA
-193 LAKINVSI
+193 LSGTNVSI

-250 PGVSIFDSSIGAG
+250 HGVSIFDSSIGAG

-345 PVSVTINVTSE
+345 PVSVIINVTSE

-388 QNDPIITTSLSEPTS
+388 QNDPIITTSSSEPTS
-403 STSSVISFTPNT
+403 STSSVTSFTPNT

-462 SLVLNAE
+462 SLVLKAE

-513 IEIDYADANGNVY
+513 IEIDYADASGNVY

-548 LSSSGLTA
+548 LSSSGLSA
-556 TYTGISLSTSSDPNY
+556 TYTGLTLATSTDPSY
-571 SAIST
+571 SAIGT
-576 ITIIAEDTLTGESKT
+576 ITIVATDTLTNETKT

-597 RRLDTRSNDANLNDL
+597 RYKDTRSDNANLNDI

-648 KTVLSDANAKF
+648 KTVLADTTATF
-659 TLQSSLSGQS
+659 TLLSSLPGQS
-669 LINGTNNSSTSVTIG
+669 AINGTNNSPTSITIG
-684 SSSNTSSFAF
+684 NSSTLTSYTF
-694 TITIKVT
+694 TITITVT
-701 PENQNQNDVKTYI
+701 PQNQNQSDVKVYV
-714 ISGTRDA
+714 ISGTRDV
-721 AETTNTITAVS
+721 AEA
-732 VIDNTGSNSTSLSTT
+732 
-747 LDSSGLYY
+747 
-755 DLGTLPYTVKSLG
+755 
-768 ISANMGGSYSSM
+768 
-780 TINGAQAVNGQVVTY
+780 
-795 TIANTPSAIN
+795 
-805 NQTVAIVVTPQS
+805 
-817 GTAKTYYVRFSRA
+817 
-830 AADTTST
+830 
-837 ATFTVY
+837 
-843 GDTTNSNIPD
+843 
-853 VTSQITNAS
+853 
-862 PDTYYYYVPANTE
+862 
-875 NSVTITATA
+875 
-884 TSSKAKIQYSVGSGA
+884 
-899 YQDYNSAISSPKPFG
+899 
-914 TYRFKIIPEAG
+914 
-925 DSYAH
+925 
-930 VYTLI
+930 
-935 VKEISN
+935 
-941 DATIDTGNLTV
+941 
-952 AYDGSNHTYQYN
+952 
-964 PSTKT
+964 
-969 FTLDD
+969 
-974 DVPYVINNVNVT
+974 
-986 VNTTNSGASFKL
+986 
-998 VSNYNNAPINGSNGI
+998 
-1013 PSSLTIGNSQTKTQ
+1013 
-1027 INFTI
+1027 
-1032 TISVLAADGITPET
+1032 
-1046 YKIVGVRKAA
+1046 
-1056 ETTNT
+1056 TNT
-1061 IDTNLLTVTD
+1061 IDTSLIAVTD
-1071 TTNNGSSQL
+1071 TTNNGSSTL
-1080 NGTWDSTGT
+1080 NGNWDSTGT
-1089 YYNLGALPYSVK
+1089 YYDLGTLSYSVK
-1101 SLGISAHMSGSFSSM
+1101 SLGISAYMTGSFSSM
-1116 KINGTNAANDQL
+1116 TINGSNATNGQ
-1128 VSYNMATTTSAIPQT
+1128 VMPYNMPTTTSAIPQT
-1143 DIAIVVTSQSGIS
+1143 NIPIVVKSQSN
-1156 QTYYVRFT
+1156 QTKTYYVRYS

-1170 QNEVTDFTITA
+1170 QNEVTSFNVTA
-1181 DDQTIYSV
+1181 DDQTVYSL
-1189 ASGNM
+1189 ANGNM
-1194 TAGAVTAT
+1194 TSGSVTST
-1202 SKKFTMTIPYTVND
+1202 IKKFTMTIPYTVND
-1216 VELRIQGVPALAKA
+1216 VELRIYGVPTLAKA
-1230 YYDGNLWSDW
+1230 YYDGSEWTDW
-1240 STGYKSISIGTVND
+1240 STGYKSITIGTASD
-1254 TSQIVKTIK
+1254 ISQLTKVIK

-1289 GVTFTVIGDTTG
+1289 GVTFTVTGDTTRLP
-1301 QTINPSAPISGTAQA
+1301 INPSAPISGTAQA

-1330 VKIDAVLVNQNSGT
+1330 VIISASLVNTGSGT

-1354 TYTQEYINATAQSI
+1354 TYTQEYTNATAQSI

-1422 TATSPTFTSGCA
+1422 TTTSPTFTSGCA
-1434 PLTLTYEVPFGQGNV
+1434 PLTLTYEVPFAQGNV

-1540 SQLYTAGTIK
+1540 SQLYTVGTIK

-1556 GTAYNGV
+1556 GTSYNGV

-1578 TITTNIQGTLSSTK
+1578 TITTNIQGTLASTK

-1620 DNTLQSFNL
+1620 DNTLRSFDL

-1681 VFYDVLWKNTQKLY
+1681 VFYDVLCKNTQKLY

-1707 QIKNIVTLNVGQNK
+1707 QINNIVTLNVGQNK

-1849 VNDAKTYTVTV
+1849 VNDAKTYIVTV

-1885 YYDYIPDSNATSEA
+1885 YYDYIPDSNATSET
-1899 TPDSNSPTLII
+1899 TPDSNSPTLIV

-1917 SVGLPTGSKATRY
+1917 SVGLPTGSKASRN
-1930 LGIKAPG
+1930 LSIKAP
-1937 DVGYTD
+1937 DDASYTT
-1943 LQLSQTTN
+1943 LTLSQTTN

-1972 AIAEDS
+1972 ATAED
-1978 TPGTKYYVKIIVPKT
+1978 TTVGTKYYIKIVVPKT
-1993 SDDNTSSVTSPD
+1993 SDDTSSSVTSPD

-2034 TPSDPDATVAITTPN
+2034 TPSDPDATVTITTPN

-2101 ELENMEVWD
+2101 ELENLEVWD

-2122 QYQQTTFNYTVDIP
+2122 LYQQTTFNYTVDIP
-2136 YSVNSTILKYAFST
+2136 YSVNSTILKYAFPT

-2189 VVVSQN
+2189 IVVSQN
-2195 YNAGYTPTSPI
+2195 YTAGYTPTSPI

-2216 FKKASP
+2216 FRKASP

-2289 DAYRVKLVAGKA
+2289 DAYRVTLVAGKA
-2301 VTVTLMV
+2301 VTVTMMV
-2308 NPEDPTAQPA
+2308 NPEDPAAQPA

-2324 VAANKDKDVANLELF
+2324 VAANKDKDVTNLNLLEK
-2339 ENNQTYVDINN
+2339 NQTYVDVNGD
-2350 NSLVFNANTPQYPF
+2350 SLQFNPQTTTPYSF
-2364 TAKNSTNV
+2364 LAKNSTNV

-2380 QYSTVEIG
+2380 QYTTVSID
-2388 GVAKNDSYGQTTY
+2388 GVAKSDSYGQTTY
-2401 DYTIDL
+2401 DYTINLTNYVD
-2407 SNTVSPNKYTV
+2407 PNDYEMSV
-2418 DVRLLSEYYVAYGQ
+2418 QLLSEYYVAYGQ
-2432 NQADASDAY
+2432 NIANASDEY
-2441 KIEIERQALDNDATL
+2441 KVIIKRQALDNDATL
-2456 SSLVVTIDGQDQTI
+2456 SKLVVTIDGVAQTI
-2470 FATKTATGTFNI
+2470 FATRTPEGTFNI
-2482 PNVGNI
+2482 PNVGNA
-2488 TSIGI
+2488 TSINVE
-2493 KAIPTKNTTKIDGS
+2493 ATPTKSTTKINGS
-2507 LSNPYT
+2507 SSNPYT
-2513 TTFILSGS
+2513 NSFTLGGNTSNGYNYQIVLSC
-2521 LTNDYMYQFVISTV
+2521 V
-2535 AEGGATEKYT
+2535 AEDGTPQNYVLEI
-2545 LNVSRG
+2545 SRG
-2551 PIDANDDKSIVLIEA
+2551 PINASDDNGIILIEVL
-2566 YDSNNTYY
+2566 DSNNAYY
-2574 IAQNGNTA
+2574 IAQQGNA
-2582 AGIQQFDPA
+2582 ANNVQQFDQ
-2591 TKPYTITM
+2591 TQLPYTITM
-2599 PYGATSYTITGS
+2599 PYGAKSYTINAQ
-2611 TILGSYAKIY
+2611 ILQGSYAKLY
-2621 ITDADGNAQQ
+2621 ITDGTGSNDVQ
-2631 TNVRQFQ
+2631 TASRQFQ
-2638 ITNAMYGQT
+2638 IASTMYGTT

-2652 YAQSGNG
+2652 YAISDSGI
-2659 AKGDEYTITI
+2659 KGLEYTITI

-2771 DLGVTGETLLDYDTK
+2771 DLGVTGEALLDYDTK